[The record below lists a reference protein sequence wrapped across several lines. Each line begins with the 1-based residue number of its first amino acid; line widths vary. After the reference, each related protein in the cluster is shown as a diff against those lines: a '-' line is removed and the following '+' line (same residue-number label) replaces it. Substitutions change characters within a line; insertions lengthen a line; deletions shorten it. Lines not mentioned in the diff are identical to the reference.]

1 MDETVRVALRAI
13 IGAMETSGVLNAQSV
28 AGIVEQLR
36 RAADTEADC
45 DRQDEADAIRELA
58 DGVEADARLD

>member
-1 MDETVRVALRAI
+1 MDETTRVALRAI
-13 IGAMETSGVLNAQSV
+13 IGAMETSGILNEQSV
-28 AGIVEQLR
+28 GAIVEQLR

-45 DRQDEADAIRELA
+45 DRQDEADAIRDLA

>member
-1 MDETVRVALRAI
+1 MDETTRVALRAI
-13 IGAMETSGVLNAQSV
+13 IGAMETSGVLNEQSV
-28 AGIVEQLR
+28 GAIVEQLR

-58 DGVEADARLD
+58 DGVEADGRLD